1 MNADGR
7 YQLVPLD
14 ARGRYHSVVVPGFW
28 LRPEW
33 LWQDPS
39 PDVSLLL
46 AMIATDA
53 LRGRVDAAEAMKR
66 AEVENE

>member
-1 MNADGR
+1 
-7 YQLVPLD
+7 
-14 ARGRYHSVVVPGFW
+14 VVPGFW